1 MEINVDKGVIMMG
14 LRQILGVSVSLAV
27 ICLAGDVSAG
37 VTSSTSQNLIHSSN
51 QIFYGGSARL
61 LSVYTHMTDAVRDIH
76 LLPQPSPQDTSVRH
90 ASVCFITDAGN
101 CVDGDYAGAGTDNP
115 GGSSGGPGDDW
126 ELDGKERCEAE
137 GYSCEP
143 CEDGKKPSGTCPYSS
158 SCHITCVNACPAEN
172 TLECTG
178 ADEQGVGE
186 SCDGLYASCCKL
198 CTDYLYDEIKPGYV
212 MTDSCKDCD
221 GNMHYKLKCD
231 VWGQGSGMGTYF
243 DCGEYGGVSSSGT
256 CTDEETGETYYKEC
270 KCPLNQ
276 EWNATSKECKCST
289 SFKYDCAGTN
299 DVKPAEDQSCD
310 GKYSKCECQNGF
322 EWDAASGQCL
332 CSGTD
337 WCQINQDCGSLGY
350 AQQSCSGKTLRCP
363 FNTNYVLC
371 VD

>member
-1 MEINVDKGVIMMG
+1 MG

-172 TLECTG
+172 TLACTG

-198 CTDYLYDEIKPGYV
+198 CTDYPYDEIKPGYV

-243 DCGEYGGVSSSGT
+243 DCGEYGGESGSGT